1 MINKEL
7 IRDRLILINDYLIQ
21 LEILS
26 HLSKEEFLRDRR
38 NPAAAESFLRR
49 SLEAIFDIGRHIL
62 AKTGNIDMSTEYK
75 AIALGLGEKDIINKH
90 LSQKLS
96 QMAGYRN
103 RLVHL
108 YHMISQ
114 EELYDII
121 TENLD
126 DIRQFIK
133 NIEKFIE
140 KN

>member
-1 MINKEL
+1 
-7 IRDRLILINDYLIQ
+7 
-21 LEILS
+21 
-26 HLSKEEFLRDRR
+26 
-38 NPAAAESFLRR
+38 
-49 SLEAIFDIGRHIL
+49 
-62 AKTGNIDMSTEYK
+62 MSTEYK

-90 LSQKLS
+90 LSKKLS
-96 QMAGYRN
+96 QMASYRN
-103 RLVHL
+103 RLVPL